1 MTYRSLTRA
10 TQPVVEPVTL
20 TEAKAHLRVDNDI
33 DNAYVMGLVGSAR
46 GWVEE
51 YLDRTLVHTQW
62 TMRLDGFPPNGM
74 DNIEL
79 PRPPMATAAA
89 VTAVAITYT
98 TESGAVVV
106 FPSNEYRVDRHST
119 PGGISPLF
127 DQAWPVHRR
136 DENAVVIT
144 WWGGY
149 GEDGRSVPMQ
159 IRHAILMLVA
169 HWYDRRESVLT
180 GSISKEIEF
189 GVHSLLD
196 SCRWGTYR

>member
-1 MTYRSLTRA
+1 
-10 TQPVVEPVTL
+10 
-20 TEAKAHLRVDNDI
+20 
-33 DNAYVMGLVGSAR
+33 
-46 GWVEE
+46 
-51 YLDRTLVHTQW
+51 
-62 TMRLDGFPPNGM
+62 MRLDGFPPNGM

-79 PRPPMATAAA
+79 PRPPMATASA

-106 FPSNEYRVDRHST
+106 FPSNEYRVDRYSA

-136 DENAVVIT
+136 DENSVMIT

-149 GEDGRSVPMQ
+149 GEDGRSVPTQ
-159 IRHAILMLVA
+159 IRHAMLMLVA
-169 HWYDRRESVLT
+169 HWYGAGRESVLT

-196 SCRWGTYR
+196 SCRWGAYR